1 MSSTTRFLTIAA
13 VMAVI
18 LAGAVMIGGTS
29 AEPEDDT
36 EAAAYTVTYDL
47 GAAKLPVLAGEDH
60 TVILYDASDVE
71 AYYTAPQGE
80 KFVGWKTAEGVLYGF
95 GATVAVP
102 AEGLTLVP
110 NTVAVTTISFV
121 VDGKS
126 YDVEWTD
133 ADSLAIPE
141 DAIRATVKEGYAF
154 DGWTYDGKTYKTIDE
169 IKAIDGLGAGAV
181 FTASFH
187 ESFSVTWIVD
197 GITIATGTTE
207 DLSKPIDPT
216 KDHYTFDAWY
226 DSQGVKY
233 TADYKITADTTFTA
247 KFEPVMYAVT
257 FSAGDYQAT
266 VYVPYG
272 QCATPLALPEGFEAW
287 DFDFSKPIT
296 GDVTISGIEAS
307 VEPTPE
313 PTYWTVTLTVDGVEY
328 MQIYTDRMPSS
339 IEAPSK
345 EGMDFMGWA
354 IAGGSTTINPLTY
367 EYTGDTVLVAL
378 FSESEPEQVSFWS
391 TSAGLC
397 VIVVL
402 VIVLAVVIGVMV
414 WKRAEINAGMVKL
427 LTRKQT
433 KGGEQ

>member
-13 VMAVI
+13 ILAVV
-18 LAGAVMIGGTS
+18 LAGAVMVGGVS
-29 AEPEDDT
+29 AEPED
-36 EAAAYTVTYDL
+36 EGAYTVTYDL

-60 TVILYDASDVE
+60 TAVLYDASDVE
-71 AYYTAPQGE
+71 AYYKAPQGQS
-80 KFVGWKTAEGVLYGF
+80 FIGWKTSEGVLYSF
-95 GATVAVP
+95 GATIAVP
-102 AEGLTLVP
+102 AEGITLVP
-110 NTVAVTTISFV
+110 NTVAVTTVSFV

-126 YDVEWTD
+126 YTVEWTD
-133 ADSLAIPE
+133 AESLAIPE

-154 DGWTYDGKTYKTIDE
+154 DGWECDGKVYKTIDE
-169 IKAIDGLGAGAV
+169 IRAIDGLGAGAV
-181 FTASFH
+181 FTAAFHQSFD
-187 ESFSVTWIVD
+187 VVWIVD

-216 KDHYTFDAWY
+216 KDHFIFKQWQDA
-226 DSQGVKY
+226 DGVAYSDKY
-233 TADYKITADTTFTA
+233 EIVKDTTFTA
-247 KFEPVMYAVT
+247 VFEPVMYAVT
-257 FSAGDYQAT
+257 FQAGDYQAT

-272 QCATPLALPEGFEAW
+272 QCATPLALPEGYAEW
-287 DFDFSKPIT
+287 DYDFAVPIT

-367 EYTGDTVLVAL
+367 EYTADTTLVAL

-402 VIVLAVVIGVMV
+402 VIILAVVIGVMI
-414 WKRAEINAGMVKL
+414 WKRSEINAGMVKL